1 MLPYGRQWID
11 EDDIAAVRAVLRS
24 DYLTTGPAI
33 EALETALVEA
43 TGATCAVACCNG
55 TAALHLVA
63 MALGVDRQWE
73 VFVPAITFAASAA
86 SFVHAGATPVFV
98 DVSPQDGLLSLPSLE
113 QALGSSTAPHKLIVA
128 VHLAGKSLP
137 MCEIAALATRFGAVV
152 VEDACHALGGIDPEG
167 NRVGNCVYSQAAVF
181 SFHPVKH
188 IAAGEGGAITTNDA
202 RLAAEMKKLRHHS
215 IVRDGF
221 SHPQLA
227 ASAAGNPFP
236 WYHEFDAPGFNYR
249 ISDIHAALAT
259 SQLTK
264 LKRFVERRREIAAHY
279 LDYLEPIAGIEC
291 AYTRSE
297 IPRHAFHLAP
307 VRFAF
312 SCDGERARLMR
323 ALHERGIGTQ
333 VHYIPVPVQPCYAQG
348 KSIADLQAL
357 FPHAWSY
364 YRQCLSLPLYY
375 GLSDGDIRYVCDA
388 VIEVFANEK
397 SSHQDGASKS
407 VCSP

>member
-63 MALGVDRQWE
+63 MALGVDKQWE

-86 SFVHAGATPVFV
+86 SFVHAGATPIFV
-98 DVSPQDGLLSLPSLE
+98 DVSSTDGLLALDLLE
-113 QALGSSTAPHKLIVA
+113 QALMRSTASRKLIVA

-137 MCEIAALATRFGAVV
+137 MRKIAELATRFGAVV

-167 NRVGNCVYSQAAVF
+167 NCVGSCVYSQAAVF

-188 IAAGEGGAITTNDA
+188 IAAGEGGAITTNSA
-202 RLAAEMKKLRHHS
+202 LLAAKMKNLRHHS
-215 IVRDGF
+215 IVREGF

-227 ASAAGNPFP
+227 ASAANDPFP

-264 LKRFVERRREIAAHY
+264 LERFVERRREIATLY
-279 LDYLEPIAGIEC
+279 LDYFKPFAGIEC
-291 AYTRSE
+291 TYTHSE
-297 IPRHAFHLAP
+297 IPQHAFHLAP
-307 VRFAF
+307 IRFAF
-312 SCDGERARLMR
+312 TCDGERAQLMH
-323 ALHERGIGTQ
+323 ALLECGIGTQ

-348 KSIADLQAL
+348 KSLVEIQSL
-357 FPHAWSY
+357 FPHAWNY
-364 YRQCLSLPLYY
+364 YRQCLSLPMYY
-375 GLSDGDIRYVCDA
+375 GLSNSDISYVCNA
-388 VIEVFANEK
+388 VCEVFANK
-397 SSHQDGASKS
+397 KTPAISILKT
-407 VCSP
+407 